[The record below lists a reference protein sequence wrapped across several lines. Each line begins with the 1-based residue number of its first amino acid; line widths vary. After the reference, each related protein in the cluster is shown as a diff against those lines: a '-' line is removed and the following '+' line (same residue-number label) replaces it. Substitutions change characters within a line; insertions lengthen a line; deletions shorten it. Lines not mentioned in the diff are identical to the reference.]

1 MPFKKE
7 IAEGRKY
14 ARLKRWCDIGYK
26 FNVMDSLHN
35 PMWGF
40 NSWKKHR
47 KHQYR
52 NK

>member
-1 MPFKKE
+1 MAFKRE

-14 ARLKRWCDIGYK
+14 IRLKRWCDIWYK
-26 FNVMDSLHN
+26 FYDYDALHKAQ
-35 PMWGF
+35 WGF